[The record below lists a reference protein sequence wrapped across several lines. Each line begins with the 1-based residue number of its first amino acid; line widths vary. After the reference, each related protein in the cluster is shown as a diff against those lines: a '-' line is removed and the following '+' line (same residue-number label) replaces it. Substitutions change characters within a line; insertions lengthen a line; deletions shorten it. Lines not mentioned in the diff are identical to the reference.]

1 MRILVVDDEPAV
13 REALERI
20 LRLEGFEVALASDG
34 REAVR
39 NQAAAPADAVL
50 LDVLMP
56 GLDGL
61 EV

>member
-20 LRLEGFEVALASDG
+20 LRLDGFEVALACDG

-39 NQAAAPADAVL
+39 SQAARRPTRSCSTS
-50 LDVLMP
+50 
-56 GLDGL
+56 
-61 EV
+61 

>member
-20 LRLEGFEVALASDG
+20 LRLEGFDVEMACDG

-39 NQAAAPADAVL
+39 SQATAPADAVL

-56 GLDGL
+56 
-61 EV
+61 